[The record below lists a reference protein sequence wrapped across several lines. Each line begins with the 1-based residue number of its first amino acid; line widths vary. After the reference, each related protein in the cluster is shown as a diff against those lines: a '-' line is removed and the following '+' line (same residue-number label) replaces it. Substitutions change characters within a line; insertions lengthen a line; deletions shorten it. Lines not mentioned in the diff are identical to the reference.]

1 MLPVRVSTQ
10 ACVSDCVSTCG
21 NKIISESTI
30 CKKSLKLAPALLD
43 INLSAQA
50 PVPFKP
56 QESAMK
62 KVQQGFTLIELM
74 IVVAI
79 IGILAAIAI
88 PQYQDYTVR
97 AKIAAALSSVN
108 SIKTAVGLCIQEQG
122 GTKTGCTSGSANVPT
137 FTATNELSAA
147 VATDGDIVLTLKDGI
162 GSGIAAGDT
171 ITLASTVAG
180 ANIVWNSTLSGITNT
195 AATTAIRKAYPEAAG
210 GGGGT

>member
-97 AKIAAALSSVN
+97 AKISSILA
-108 SIKTAVGLCIQEQG
+108 SIGAVKTAVGICIQENGGDLTVCDEG
-122 GTKTGCTSGSANVPT
+122 GTTNIPT
-137 FTATNELSAA
+137 TLVTNEITG
-147 VATDGDIVLTLKDGI
+147 VATTDGVITVTLASGIGSNVSGDIVLTP
-162 GSGIAAGDT
+162 SAASSAANVSWT
-171 ITLASTVAG
+171 YVA
-180 ANIVWNSTLSGITNT
+180 SGITNPVAI
-195 AATTAIRKAYPEAAG
+195 AAINKTYTAG
-210 GGGGT
+210 GGAGT